1 MSADSRIRYIDIE
14 DIAALIAHLGI
25 GPIRDVGLIESSLH
39 RPRAVV
45 FGMETYPDLLEKA
58 AALLHS
64 LARNHAL
71 FDGNKR
77 IAWASM
83 VLFLRLNGRRVRANT
98 TVNLEFMLACA
109 RGDLELEEMTDWLR
123 ANSEPVA

>member
-25 GPIRDVGLIESSLH
+25 GPSRDVGLIESSLH

>member
-1 MSADSRIRYIDIE
+1 MSSDPRIRYIDIE
-14 DIAALIAHLGI
+14 DIAALMAHLGI
-25 GPIRDVGLIESSLH
+25 GPIRDIGLIESSLH

-45 FGMETYPDLLEKA
+45 FGMETYPDLLEKG

-83 VLFLRLNGRRVRANT
+83 ALFLRLNGLRVRANT
-98 TVNLEFMLACA
+98 SENLEFMLACA
-109 RGDLELEEMTDWLR
+109 RGDLELEEITDWLR
-123 ANSEPVA
+123 EHSEPVA

>member
-1 MSADSRIRYIDIE
+1 MSSDPRIRYIDIE
-14 DIAALIAHLGI
+14 DIASLIAHLGI

-83 VLFLRLNGRRVRANT
+83 VLFLRLNGLRVRANT
-98 TVNLEFMLACA
+98 AANLEFMLACA
-109 RGDLELEEMTDWLR
+109 RGDLELEQITNWLR
-123 ANSEPVA
+123 EHSEPVA

>member
-1 MSADSRIRYIDIE
+1 MSSDPRIRYIDIE

>member
-1 MSADSRIRYIDIE
+1 MSSDPRIRYIDIE
-14 DIAALIAHLGI
+14 DIASLIAHLGI

-83 VLFLRLNGRRVRANT
+83 ALFLRLNGLRVRANT
-98 TVNLEFMLACA
+98 LENLEFMLACA
-109 RGDLELEEMTDWLR
+109 RGDLELEQITDWLR
-123 ANSEPVA
+123 EHSDPVA

>member
-1 MSADSRIRYIDIE
+1 MPEDSDVRYIDIE
-14 DIAALIAHLGI
+14 DVAALTAQLGI

-71 FDGNKR
+71 FDGNER

-83 VLFLRLNGRRVRANT
+83 VLFLRLNDLRVSAHTRQ
-98 TVNLEFMLACA
+98 NLEFMLACA
-109 RGDLELEEMTDWLR
+109 RGDLELDQMTEWLR
-123 ANSEPVA
+123 EHSQPVA